1 MIFFWHYLEVKVFPR
16 YVIFLGISLFFLLFF
31 SGDFFIVSLVGV
43 VSHQV
48 FPDRT
53 SYDFARCRPL
63 PWLFW
68 KTVLR
73 KKNIFGWF
81 SKPVSTQYEIRQ
93 FFKYLLINYLQ
104 KFVTVNLFTSN
115 KLTL

>member
-1 MIFFWHYLEVKVFPR
+1 VKVFPK

-53 SYDFARCRPL
+53 SYDFARLDRSL
-63 PWLFW
+63 GYFGKLF
-68 KTVLR
+68 
-73 KKNIFGWF
+73 
-81 SKPVSTQYEIRQ
+81 
-93 FFKYLLINYLQ
+93 
-104 KFVTVNLFTSN
+104 
-115 KLTL
+115 